1 MHKQNRPPRFPE
13 LGERGSSL
21 VEYALMLAL
30 IAVVCLGALAA
41 LGGENGDGI
50 DRSASLI
57 DSAVN

>member
-1 MHKQNRPPRFPE
+1 MQEQNRQARFPKF
-13 LGERGSSL
+13 GERGSSV

-30 IAVVCLGALAA
+30 IAVVCLGAVAA
-41 LGGENGDGI
+41 LGGQNGDGI